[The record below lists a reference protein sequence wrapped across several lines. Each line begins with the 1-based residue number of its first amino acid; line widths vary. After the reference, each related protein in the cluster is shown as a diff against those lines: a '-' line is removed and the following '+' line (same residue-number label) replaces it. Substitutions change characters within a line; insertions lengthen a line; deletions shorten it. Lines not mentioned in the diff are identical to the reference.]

1 MGAFRDLDEFLVVEP
16 IELPIKGKVY
26 SFPGEISARAWLLLQ
41 PVDLDEEVVDDEYE
55 VKLRQEI
62 LGGVEQEMVED
73 GLSSAHIKAVFYTL
87 IAWHLSGQETALEVW
102 NKQGKAPAPNRAA
115 RRASRT
121 KSVRQRGSQDGS
133 KGQTTRQ
140 APEE

>member
-1 MGAFRDLDEFLVVEP
+1 
-16 IELPIKGKVY
+16 
-26 SFPGEISARAWLLLQ
+26 
-41 PVDLDEEVVDDEYE
+41 VDDEYE